1 MRKEKWLHL
10 ENGWASGKPELED
23 ILKTISKNIN
33 KIAEDK
39 KQTEDIASILKLS
52 PSRRNQKYFKKSLVS
67 K

>member
-1 MRKEKWLHL
+1 MATFRKRLSKW
-10 ENGWASGKPELED
+10 EARVRRYSN
-23 ILKTISKNIN
+23 KTISKNIN